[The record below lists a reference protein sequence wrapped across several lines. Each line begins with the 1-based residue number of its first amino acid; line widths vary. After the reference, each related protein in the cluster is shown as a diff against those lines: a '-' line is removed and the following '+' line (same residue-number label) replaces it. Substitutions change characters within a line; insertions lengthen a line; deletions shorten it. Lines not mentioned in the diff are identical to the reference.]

1 MKQQHPEGNGF
12 VVVSNGLSNGSNGT
26 SNGNAN
32 GSGEGMSPHHSE
44 REDMK
49 FLENDHFRD
58 LRKRWE
64 KGEMEESEIAL
75 VTFS

>member
-1 MKQQHPEGNGF
+1 M
-12 VVVSNGLSNGSNGT
+12 
-26 SNGNAN
+26 SNGNNGVITNGN
-32 GSGEGMSPHHSE
+32 GSPESLSPHHSD

-49 FLENDHFRD
+49 FRENDHFKD

-75 VTFS
+75 VTFSYLLSLSVIFS